1 MCKNTIDILMLNRE
15 NILVQ
20 NRQTDLIS
28 HYSKMG
34 FNWHSVIRF
43 KQEPFEY
50 ETDVNL
56 HTTKVFSQKIGQ
68 SYVDRVMDNLV
79 RRKSISSALAFV
91 EQDDYHNN
99 HLHFTWGC
107 PIELTRKQ
115 ISSTMRTNIMYIRDI
130 EPINNVEEAIRYF
143 TKRLGKTGSYH
154 NIYV

>member
-1 MCKNTIDILMLNRE
+1 MLNRE

-68 SYVDRVMDNLV
+68 DYVDRVMDNLV

-99 HLHFTWGC
+99 HLHFTWDC

-115 ISSTMRTNIMYIRDI
+115 ISNTMRTNIMYIRDI

>member
-1 MCKNTIDILMLNRE
+1 MLNRE

-50 ETDVNL
+50 ETDINL

-68 SYVDRVMDNLV
+68 DYVDRVMDNLV
-79 RRKSISSALAFV
+79 NRKSIISALAFV

-99 HLHFTWGC
+99 HLHFTWDC

-115 ISSTMRTNIMYIRDI
+115 ISNTMRTNIMYIRDI

-154 NIYV
+154 NIYFNQ

>member
-1 MCKNTIDILMLNRE
+1 MLNRE

-68 SYVDRVMDNLV
+68 YYVDRVMDNLV

-99 HLHFTWGC
+99 HLH
-107 PIELTRKQ
+107 LQ
-115 ISSTMRTNIMYIRDI
+115 LLYS
-130 EPINNVEEAIRYF
+130 
-143 TKRLGKTGSYH
+143 
-154 NIYV
+154 